1 MEVTLI
7 VVTLLS
13 IALAIAMGILTWRLL
28 QEERL
33 RSEARV
39 AALEQGLAETLQ
51 DAYVTQAA
59 ASSAASAA
67 GSSAAARSAA
77 VHADK
82 LPSFA
87 SASASPSP
95 SSAAV
100 PSMDTVPNDLF
111 ARDDTD
117 WLAHFPAS
125 TVNASVAARNGAVP
139 FKADPFAA
147 NDVSLAAVSVET
159 AVSVEKG
166 LPVERR
172 SLLASDETAAAE
184 IDDAPIA
191 VDDVAADTVVNANGG
206 LFGQV
211 DADENHVG
219 WPRHV
224 LAVAAVAA
232 VMIGAVIA
240 FWTIGRLMEPATDRA
255 ATAAAAGAVAGAG
268 AGANGATTALE
279 LMSLHQEMQDGT
291 LKISGLVRNPRGGV
305 PQERLTA
312 VVFFFDG
319 QGGFLSST
327 RAPLDY
333 RALAPGE
340 ESPFQLS
347 APAPAGVARYRVS
360 FRRDEGAVVPHI
372 DRRQQVQQSLHTQPD
387 QRSAV
392 DSYVHPG
399 HGLPSL
405 WQEARRS

>member
-28 QEERL
+28 QEERM
-33 RSEARV
+33 RSDARV

-59 ASSAASAA
+59 ASSAAGRAA
-67 GSSAAARSAA
+67 PAA
-77 VHADK
+77 VTTAATA
-82 LPSFA
+82 A
-87 SASASPSP
+87 SADA
-95 SSAAV
+95 
-100 PSMDTVPNDLF
+100 PNDLF

-125 TVNASVAARNGAVP
+125 TMEAATAAQNGAVP
-139 FKADPFAA
+139 FTKDPFAA
-147 NDVSLAAVSVET
+147 NDVSRAARSQERHALA
-159 AVSVEKG
+159 
-166 LPVERR
+166 
-172 SLLASDETAAAE
+172 ASDEPTAAHTDDARRPAPAAATAAA
-184 IDDAPIA
+184 
-191 VDDVAADTVVNANGG
+191 DDVMADTVVNANGG
-206 LFGQV
+206 LFGQI
-211 DADENHVG
+211 DEEDNRVG

-240 FWTIGRLMEPATDRA
+240 FWTIGRLMDPAADRPGTVAARGA
-255 ATAAAAGAVAGAG
+255 AT
-268 AGANGATTALE
+268 NGTTTALE
-279 LMSLHQEMQDGT
+279 LMSLRQDMQEGT
-291 LKISGLVRNPRGGV
+291 LTISGLVRNPRSGV

-372 DRRQQVQQSLHTQPD
+372 DRRQQLQQSLHGQ
-387 QRSAV
+387 Q
-392 DSYVHPG
+392 H
-399 HGLPSL
+399 
-405 WQEARRS
+405 EARRS